1 MTRFVFFFSFIFI
14 AATLQVDAQKS
25 KVLATFHLIEDE
37 KYKEAKEAIE
47 EAIEEESTKFWPRTW
62 YARGYLAQTAY
73 EKGKEENDK
82 KKYELYSD
90 QLYVAYESYE
100 KALNLDSRKRFN
112 DQLAPMYV
120 LLANDFQE
128 LGEKH
133 FKNSNFKEAYRAFS
147 QAIKI
152 TESNIVTAEPDPNL
166 IYNAALSAYK
176 SENWKKA
183 VEYFN
188 ILNKEN
194 YSPQIPHL
202 LSSIY
207 LEQADTVSAREAL
220 AQGIEVYEKNE
231 EIVLLLAEL
240 YYNSNDVKEAIN
252 TLEKASEKA
261 DTSYV
266 FPYTMG
272 VIYQKDEQYKKAI
285 EAYELA
291 LSRAS
296 EGNEYK
302 IYKNMG
308 ISYYN
313 IGVEI
318 QQKARKI
325 VNRQAYQNEK
335 EKAAAAFKS
344 AVSAFEKAYEEDP
357 DSQEVITRLNQLYEF
372 MNIKDRV
379 TDL

>member
-14 AATLQVDAQKS
+14 AAALQVNAQKS

-73 EKGKEENDK
+73 EKGKKENDK
-82 KKYELYSD
+82 KKFELYSD

-100 KALNLDSRKRFN
+100 KVLNLDSRKRFN

-120 LLANDFQE
+120 LLANDFQK
-128 LGEKH
+128 LGEKNY
-133 FKNSNFKEAYRAFS
+133 KNGNFKEAFRAFS
-147 QAIKI
+147 HAIKI
-152 TESNIVTAEPDPNL
+152 TESSIVTAEPDPNL

-183 VEYFN
+183 IEHFN
-188 ILNKEN
+188 LLNKEK
-194 YSPQIPHL
+194 YAAHIPHL
-202 LSSIY
+202 LSNIY
-207 LEQADTVSAREAL
+207 LEQADSVSAREVL
-220 AQGIEVYEKNE
+220 SEGIEDYEKNE
-231 EIVLLLAEL
+231 ELVLLLADL
-240 YYNSNDVKEAIN
+240 YYNSNDVKEAIS

-261 DTSYV
+261 DTSHI

-291 LSRAS
+291 LSRTK
-296 EGNEYK
+296 EGKEFE

-318 QQKARKI
+318 QQKARAI
-325 VNRQAYQNEK
+325 VNRQAYQREK
-335 EKAAAAFKS
+335 EKAADAFKS
-344 AVSAFEKAYEEDP
+344 AVDAFEKAYKEDP
-357 DSQEVITRLNQLYEF
+357 ERQEVITRLNQLYDF
-372 MNIKDRV
+372 LNIKDRV

>member
-14 AATLQVDAQKS
+14 AATLQVNAQKS

-82 KKYELYSD
+82 KKYQLYSD

-120 LLANDFQE
+120 LLANDFQK
-128 LGEKH
+128 LGEQH
-133 FKNSNFKEAYRAFS
+133 YKNGNFKEAFRAFS

-176 SENWKKA
+176 SENWEKA
-183 VEYFN
+183 IEYFN
-188 ILNKEN
+188 ILNKEK
-194 YSPQIPHL
+194 YSARIPHL

-207 LEQADTVSAREAL
+207 LEQADSVSAREVL
-220 AQGIEVYEKNE
+220 ARGIEDYEKNE
-231 EIVLLLAEL
+231 QIVLLLAEL
-240 YYNSNDVKEAIN
+240 YYNSDDVKEAIN
-252 TLEKASEKA
+252 TLEKASKKA

-266 FPYTMG
+266 FPYTRG

-296 EGNEYK
+296 DGNEYE

-308 ISYYN
+308 ICYYN

-325 VNRQAYQNEK
+325 VNRQAYQDEK

-344 AVSAFEKAYEEDP
+344 AVRAFEKAYEEDP
-357 DSQEVITRLNQLYEF
+357 DSHEVITRLNQLYEF
-372 MNIKDRV
+372 MDIEERV

>member
-1 MTRFVFFFSFIFI
+1 MTRFAFYVFFIFLGSTI
-14 AATLQVDAQKS
+14 QVNAQKS

-73 EKGKEENDK
+73 RKGKKENDK
-82 KKYELYSD
+82 KKYELYSN
-90 QLYVAYESYE
+90 QLYIAYESYE
-100 KALNLDSRKRFN
+100 KALNLDNRKRFN
-112 DQLAPMYV
+112 DILAPMYV
-120 LLANDFQE
+120 LLANDFQK

-133 FKNSNFKEAYRAFS
+133 YKNENFEEALRAFNH
-147 QAIKI
+147 AFKI
-152 TESNIVTAEPDPNL
+152 TESSIVTAEPDPNL

-176 SENWKKA
+176 SKNWEKA
-183 VEYFN
+183 IEYFN
-188 ILNKEN
+188 ILNKEK
-194 YSPQIPHL
+194 YSARIPHL

-207 LEQADTVSAREAL
+207 LEQKDSVSAREVL
-220 AQGIEVYEKNE
+220 TRGIEDYKKNE
-231 EIVLLLAEL
+231 ELVLLLAEL
-240 YYNSNDVKEAIN
+240 YYNSNDVKEAIS
-252 TLEKASEKA
+252 TLEKASGNT
-261 DTSYV
+261 DTSHIY
-266 FPYTMG
+266 PYTIG

-285 EAYELA
+285 EAYEVA
-291 LSRAS
+291 LSRAKD
-296 EGNEYK
+296 GNEFE

-318 QQKARKI
+318 QQEARAL
-325 VNRQAYQNEK
+325 VNRQAYQREK

-344 AVSAFEKAYEEDP
+344 ALNAFEKAYEENP
-357 DSQEVITRLNQLYEF
+357 DSQDVITRLNQLYEF
-372 MNIKDRV
+372 MAIEDRV